1 MKEVQHLSFLSV
13 IAGNPTDDRIIT
25 ANEENISGS
34 DVVMNEINGQYWGQ
48 RSY

>member
-13 IAGNPTDDRIIT
+13 IAGNPMDDRIIT
-25 ANEENISGS
+25 AAEEPVAGS
-34 DVVMNEINGQYWGQ
+34 DVVMNEINDQYRGQ